1 MSTVE
6 TVPPKKRVTA
16 KRIADT
22 EASPILLPQQIA
34 SQPCIPFECID
45 SDDEAHVVHGE
56 GGTFWRSQKQAKP
69 ESSCRL
75 GVAERRQPRIGD
87 RYQAVIP
94 EIGTPINLP
103 VSMADAGKCLLDKHV
118 VVEDPVNK

>member
-1 MSTVE
+1 MSTEE

-22 EASPILLPQQIA
+22 EASPLLPQQIT
-34 SQPCIPFECID
+34 SQPCIPFECLD
-45 SDDEAHVVHGE
+45 SDDEASVAHGE

-69 ESSCRL
+69 QSSCRL

-103 VSMADAGKCLLDKHV
+103 VSMAKPAGKCHV
-118 VVEDPVNK
+118 DEHVAEDPVNK